1 MSVVLGINA
10 YHPGASAALVVDGI
24 PVSAI
29 AEERLNRVKYF
40 AGFPKL
46 AIQTCLSD
54 AGLNLSDVNIVSIGR
69 RPTANRRQKLLYAI
83 QNPGKAANLLKI
95 KKSGTTLAAVK
106 QIMSRECAVEE
117 HKLRFDIEHATIV

>member
-46 AIQTCLSD
+46 AIQACLSD
-54 AGLNLSDVNIVSIGR
+54 AGLRFSDVNVLSIGR
-69 RPTANRRQKLLYAI
+69 QPTANRPRKLLYAM

-95 KKSGTTLAAVK
+95 KRRV
-106 QIMSRECAVEE
+106 
-117 HKLRFDIEHATIV
+117 F